1 MSFLNFLNEAHF
13 NVYDMIIFMIMSQAL
28 IFSILLLARTDRHV
42 SHFSLAAFIGSIGLG
57 QFVFFLLYHP
67 IAAGILHHL
76 LNEFGFAL
84 LTAVFYL
91 QGILLHSYIRTLT
104 HGKFKIFARDA
115 APLVMVVCMAAIT
128 SLIWN
133 LPVMQP
139 IAKFFWKPFVLTSVI
154 GFAVS
159 LYYGV
164 NAILF
169 IRRYWE
175 QLKNRFSTLE
185 HLDIRWLLIFA
196 IGFIV
201 IWILQ
206 ILPPFFYG
214 WAPWWLQQSIT
225 HSTGLLSL
233 VMINFVFFKG
243 LMNARRVKWVR
254 SDEQSVTTEVT
265 KEAVDLTELKLK
277 VDEQIRAQ
285 NLYARPHL
293 NIERMAQLLELPV
306 RQLSFLIN
314 HEFHQNYFEFINQYR
329 LAEAKA
335 RLSNK
340 EWAGSSVQEIYESV
354 GFASRSTFFTLF
366 KKLEGI
372 TPAEYRS
379 KHLVQTSPD

>member
-1 MSFLNFLNEAHF
+1 MKFLNFLNEAHF

-67 IAAGILHHL
+67 IAAGVLHHV

-84 LTAVFYL
+84 LTVVFYL
-91 QGILLHSYIRTLT
+91 QGLLLHSYIRTLT
-104 HGKFKIFARDA
+104 HGQFKVFPRDA
-115 APLVMVVCMAAIT
+115 IPLGIVLVVATIASLVWNRPAFQPVAA
-128 SLIWN
+128 L
-133 LPVMQP
+133 
-139 IAKFFWKPFVLTSVI
+139 FWKPFVLTSVI
-154 GFAVS
+154 GFVVS

-164 NAILF
+164 RAILF

-185 HLDIRWLLIFA
+185 HLDIRWLLMFTS
-196 IGFIV
+196 GFIL

-243 LMNARRVKWVR
+243 LINARRVKWVR
-254 SDEQSVTTEVT
+254 SEEQGVTAEVT
-265 KEAVDLTELKLK
+265 KDTVDLSTLKQK
-277 VDEQIRAQ
+277 VDEQIRSQ
-285 NLYARPHL
+285 QLYARPHL

-329 LAEAKA
+329 LTEAKA
-335 RLSNK
+335 RLSDK

-379 KHLVQTSPD
+379 KNIVQTPPD

>member
-1 MSFLNFLNEAHF
+1 MSFFTFLNDAHF

-28 IFSILLLARTDRHV
+28 IFSVLLLARTDRHV
-42 SHFSLAAFIGSIGLG
+42 SHFALAAFIGSIGFG

-67 IAAGILHHL
+67 LAAGALHHL

-84 LTAVFYL
+84 LTFVFYI
-91 QGILLHSYIRTLT
+91 QGILLHSYVRTLT
-104 HGKFKIFARDA
+104 HGKFKLFHRDFI
-115 APLVMVVCMAAIT
+115 PFGIVFLVSIIT
-128 SLIWN
+128 SAVWN
-133 LPVMQP
+133 IEALKP
-139 IAKFFWKPFVLTSVI
+139 ITAFFWKPFVLTSVI
-154 GFAVS
+154 GFVVS

-164 NAILF
+164 KSLLF

-185 HLDIRWLLIFA
+185 HMDIRWLLIF
-196 IGFIV
+196 IGGFIA
-201 IWILQ
+201 IWFLQ

-214 WAPWWLQQSIT
+214 RTPWWLQQLIT

-243 LMNARRVKWVR
+243 LMNARRIKWVKA
-254 SDEQSVTTEVT
+254 EEESVTVEVT
-265 KEAVDLTELKLK
+265 KETVDLSELKQQ
-277 VDEQIRAQ
+277 VDEKIRVDR
-285 NLYARPHL
+285 LYSRPHL

-314 HEFHQNYFEFINQYR
+314 HEFHQNYFEFINHYR
-329 LAEAKA
+329 LAAAKE
-335 RLSNK
+335 RLSSQ

-379 KHLVQTSPD
+379 KHLVQS